1 MKIALLQN
9 VPNLGEK
16 GEIKDVSD
24 GYGRNFLIKR
34 KLAEILTPKLE
45 KQLALQ
51 KEMREKSKI
60 VVAKKYL
67 ILKKKIEELK
77 LTFKTKIGETGKV
90 FGSITPVKII
100 AELKKQGVN
109 LEKEQVLSEPIKTL
123 GEHKIKIKLPQ
134 GIETELKIAI
144 EPSVSK

>member
-134 GIETELKIAI
+134 GIEVELKIAI